1 MKDLLRGWIAGEA
14 GTTAIEYALIGTLVG
29 VAIIAALQNFSG
41 MVEVL
46 YAVVGGLSFYF

>member
-1 MKDLLRGWIAGEA
+1 MQTALRTLICDEA

-29 VAIIAALQNFSG
+29 VAIISALLNFSS

-46 YAVVGGLSFYF
+46 YSAIEGLTVFF